1 MASSSHKHHP
11 AALIYI
17 TVYLACV
24 AGVRRGRGWELGRET
39 AREGGGRREE
49 GNLSPSRA
57 LARLN
62 SPFRFN
68 FNACHAGYRLFDSV
82 IIGSCRVEVGE
93 GEIRKDRGGVIN

>member
-1 MASSSHKHHP
+1 MGIRARN
-11 AALIYI
+11 
-17 TVYLACV
+17 V
-24 AGVRRGRGWELGRET
+24 AR
-39 AREGGGRREE
+39 GRREE